1 MRAADDVKIGEQSRD
16 ERAGD
21 GVVVAH
27 FACLRRRR
35 RLRFHY
41 TQTTELSADH
51 KRNTSCRDTIYA
63 TVDKKT
69 QAREVKQ
76 AAEAIFDA
84 VFCES

>member
-1 MRAADDVKIGEQSRD
+1 LRAADEIEIREQSGD
-16 ERAGD
+16 ERTSD

-27 FACLRRRR
+27 CRRR

-69 QAREVKQ
+69 QAREVKH
-76 AAEAIFDA
+76 AAEADILTQC
-84 VFCES
+84 CES